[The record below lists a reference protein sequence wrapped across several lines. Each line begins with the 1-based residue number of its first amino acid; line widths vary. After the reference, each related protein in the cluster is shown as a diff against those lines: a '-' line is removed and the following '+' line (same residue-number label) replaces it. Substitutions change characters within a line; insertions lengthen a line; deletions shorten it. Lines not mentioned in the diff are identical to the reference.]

1 MVRNTTNYLLT
12 VLTIGAFGAYI
23 HVMMITDGAPLGTT
37 NELMNYMYSTA
48 FSTFDFG
55 SAAAQ
60 AVLMGV
66 IVLLLTLLQR
76 RVSRDQTA

>member
-1 MVRNTTNYLLT
+1 
-12 VLTIGAFGAYI
+12 
-23 HVMMITDGAPLGTT
+23 MMITDGAPLGTT
-37 NELMNYMYSTA
+37 NELMNYMYNTA
-48 FSTFDFG
+48 FSTLDFG

>member
-1 MVRNTTNYLLT
+1 
-12 VLTIGAFGAYI
+12 
-23 HVMMITDGAPLGTT
+23 
-37 NELMNYMYSTA
+37 MNYMYNTA
-48 FSTFDFG
+48 FPTFDFG